1 MVRAGDYIKIR
12 ESDELEDSLKEF
24 GGRVCRVTGVSQDD
38 GRIVTDIT
46 GMHVLKEDDVISLR
60 ECNEYTDLEKK
71 LLADNDVL
79 QGKLKDVFNNYT
91 TVKHNV
97 VCLQQDMDRLE
108 HMVETCVDMI
118 RELCVTLEVRGT
130 KITIGVPDYY
140 KEHD

>member
-1 MVRAGDYIKIR
+1 M
-12 ESDELEDSLKEF
+12 
-24 GGRVCRVTGVSQDD
+24 CRVTGVSVDD

-91 TVKHNV
+91 AVKQDV
-97 VCLQQDMDRLE
+97 VCLQQDVDKLE

-140 KEHD
+140 KECN